1 MPSFFLKLVSWIKE
15 IFQTIFERSL
25 SLSLSFTIVTFAND
39 AHESKKTERSE
50 RCTVG
55 NDTTPRIIKYALN
68 NIQKTSSDIVLIY
81 QMCA

>member
-15 IFQTIFERSL
+15 IFQTSDL

-55 NDTTPRIIKYALN
+55 NDTTPRIIKYTLN

>member
-15 IFQTIFERSL
+15 IFQTSDL

-55 NDTTPRIIKYALN
+55 NDTIPRIIKYTLN